1 MAAKSSSNHGSEM
14 LKQEDL
20 SSQTTSRKVPTTGRK
35 KVLFERLV
43 NAQYVLQSNVDVKP
57 ELANEEQAQE
67 ISFIRR
73 KAKSL
78 QMDLDDLIRKSY
90 LQLRNQTL

>member
-57 ELANEEQAQE
+57 ELVNEEQA
-67 ISFIRR
+67 R
-73 KAKSL
+73 KVVPVDERVSHCKWIW
-78 QMDLDDLIRKSY
+78 MI
-90 LQLRNQTL
+90 